1 MRRSGLAR
9 LEGRTMLPFEKAL
22 KTVLDSARRLGSE
35 RVALARAVNRILAED
50 VKSDIDMPPF
60 DKSTRDGYACRRK
73 DLANELTLIE
83 TIQAGT
89 PPQKAIGP
97 NQCAKIMTG
106 AALPQGADCVIMVE
120 FTRAPAAGA
129 GFTENPTAN
138 TVRFVGEGTDDN
150 LCLKGED
157 IKAGEVVLQKGTRI
171 RPQHIAVLAS
181 VGCTQPVVSKRPRVA
196 VLATG
201 DELVQPAS
209 RPGPSQIR
217 NSNAF
222 QLAAHIESA
231 GAVAK
236 NYGIARDT
244 DQAIDR
250 FFKKAVDQSDV
261 VIVSGGVSVGDFD
274 LVPKIFRQNNINL
287 LFEKIDV
294 KPGKPT
300 VFGVSEKV
308 YCFGLPGNPVS
319 TFVTFELLV
328 KPFLYKLMG
337 YAYAPGN
344 IRMPLG
350 ESITRKDIERRS
362 WIPVTITDAGTLKP
376 VEYHGSA
383 HINALCTAD
392 GLVCIGV
399 GVAEIEKGTIVPVRL
414 I

>member
-1 MRRSGLAR
+1 
-9 LEGRTMLPFEKAL
+9 MLPFEKAL

-35 RVALARAVNRILAED
+35 RVVLARAVNRILAED

-60 DKSTRDGYACRRK
+60 DKATRDGYACRRK

-89 PPQKAIGP
+89 PPQRAIEP

-106 AALPQGADCVIMVE
+106 AAVPQGADCVIMVE
-120 FTRAPAAGA
+120 FT
-129 GFTENPTAN
+129 ENPTAN
-138 TVRFVGEGTDDN
+138 TIRFVGENTDDN
-150 LCLKGED
+150 FCLKGED

-181 VGCTQPVVSKRPRVA
+181 VGCAQPVVSKRPRVA

-201 DELVQPAS
+201 DELVQPDS
-209 RPGPSQIR
+209 TPGPWQIR

-222 QLAAHIESA
+222 QLAAQIESV

-236 NYGIARDT
+236 NYGIAKDT
-244 DQAIDR
+244 GQAIDSM
-250 FFKKAVDQSDV
+250 FKKAVDKSDV

-337 YAYAPGN
+337 YDYAPPN
-344 IRMPLG
+344 IQMPLD
-350 ESITRKDIERRS
+350 ESIIRKDTERQS
-362 WIPVTITDAGTLKP
+362 WIPVVITETGTLKP

-383 HINALCTAD
+383 HINALCAAD
-392 GLVCIGV
+392 GVFSIDV
-399 GVAEIEKGTIVPVRL
+399 GTAEIEKGTIVRVRL